1 MPHDAHNR
9 VISARPATESQHAP
23 RRCPNPPAP
32 PTPPGG
38 NWSGV
43 CACLS
48 AANKRHRCIDACQ
61 LGSALQSAECR
72 ELLLGCSLA
81 APVGSAAA
89 CHNASLP
96 SAAKT
101 ARRINCNCQS
111 STSGWRATAGAQ
123 GQGQATVDSR
133 QSSGG
138 SNTHCQV
145 TLATP
150 LLPALSCVALHRP
163 AGGRQSI
170 ILMAT
175 DCQLQLHLSSS
186 NISSD
191 NNNKNCG
198 SRFNCNLLSTA
209 ATVAAASTVNQQLIQ
224 QRYSF
229 AHPKWHE

>member
-1 MPHDAHNR
+1 M
-9 VISARPATESQHAP
+9 Q
-23 RRCPNPPAP
+23 
-32 PTPPGG
+32 
-38 NWSGV
+38 
-43 CACLS
+43 
-48 AANKRHRCIDACQ
+48 
-61 LGSALQSAECR
+61 
-72 ELLLGCSLA
+72 LLGCLLP
-81 APVGSAAA
+81 APVGSAAAAAA

-111 STSGWRATAGAQ
+111 SAGGRRVAGGAL
-123 GQGQATVDSR
+123 GQGQATVGRR
-133 QSSGG
+133 QQHSLPGY
-138 SNTHCQV
+138 TCHTACA
-145 TLATP
+145 LLCLP
-150 LLPALSCVALHRP
+150 LP

-175 DCQLQLHLSSS
+175 DCQLQLQLLSSS

-191 NNNKNCG
+191 NNKHGG

-229 AHPKWHE
+229 AHPKQHE

>member
-1 MPHDAHNR
+1 M
-9 VISARPATESQHAP
+9 
-23 RRCPNPPAP
+23 
-32 PTPPGG
+32 
-38 NWSGV
+38 
-43 CACLS
+43 
-48 AANKRHRCIDACQ
+48 
-61 LGSALQSAECR
+61 QSAESSCR
-72 ELLLGCSLA
+72 AARWRLQAALLLPATMHLCQVQQKLHAALIATVNRQLAGGGRRLVPWDRDRERRQSTVVRRQQHSL
-81 APVGSAAA
+81 PGYTCHTAAA
-89 CHNASLP
+89 C
-96 SAAKT
+96 
-101 ARRINCNCQS
+101 
-111 STSGWRATAGAQ
+111 
-123 GQGQATVDSR
+123 
-133 QSSGG
+133 
-138 SNTHCQV
+138 
-145 TLATP
+145 
-150 LLPALSCVALHRP
+150 SCVALHRP